1 MELPLSSEMIATAVA
16 NLNLHGRR
24 ERHTLG
30 QIDVIFDVAHN
41 ADAIAKLREFLDE
54 SVVSQPTV
62 AVFGVMSDKD
72 CYSMISTLDGVF
84 DLWCLP
90 KGIGGAR
97 GMDPQAISEMIP
109 GIGEVFESFSHAWR
123 AALHYAG
130 DRGRIVVFG
139 SFFTVGEGMR
149 VLSTKPSDRL
159 SLAL

>member
-1 MELPLSSEMIATAVA
+1 
-16 NLNLHGRR
+16 
-24 ERHTLG
+24 
-30 QIDVIFDVAHN
+30 
-41 ADAIAKLREFLDE
+41 
-54 SVVSQPTV
+54 
-62 AVFGVMSDKD
+62 
-72 CYSMISTLDGVF
+72 MISTLDGVF